1 MIQCIKRIF
10 SLSLFAI
17 LSSFLNAQEP
27 PTPPLDIPL
36 KLSGTFGE
44 FRPTHFH
51 AGLDI
56 KTQGKEG
63 FKVSSIKA
71 GSVRRIKVAT
81 TGYGKCLYIQH
92 ADGTTSVYAH
102 LKKFAPKIESFIK
115 AYQYEKETFLTQK
128 FLKLGEMT
136 IEQGEVI
143 GYSGNTGGSLGPHL
157 HFEIRDTK
165 AETPLNPLQLGFEI
179 PDSIRPVVQGFYRY
193 KMDENGLSEKT
204 QLPLERI
211 NDSVYQAD
219 LQRLGGTHAFGVR
232 LFDRQ
237 DLSYNRNGIYKA
249 TVKVN
254 GEETFSYTFDKIDFR
269 DGKKID
275 ALIDYP
281 TYREERIRIQKLF
294 RDLDVDYSFLPKTA
308 PNGFVDFEKDRAY
321 QIEIIVEDYTRN
333 KTYISFY
340 VEGKEDF
347 PADAITA
354 MKNPIETDK
363 DYLFAFDQY
372 EVYVPKNTFYQ
383 TIDLVIE
390 EKKDTLIIEEIPFPQ
405 RKGFELSIAI
415 PKALDSIERQQLS
428 LAIYDPNEKK
438 EEEQLRY
445 VWTAKKDSIL
455 QTKYAYA
462 GQYILTKDSLAPTIK
477 PLNFKDQQWMSNY
490 KFLEVEVDD
499 TFSGIKSYRATINGQ
514 WILMEHEPKD
524 KTLTYNFA
532 DIEFDQT
539 QLDFELEVED
549 QVGNTSVFNATIFRK
564 QSN

>member
-1 MIQCIKRIF
+1 MIQSIKRNF
-10 SLSLFAI
+10 SLSLVVI
-17 LSSFLNAQEP
+17 LSSFLHAQEA

-63 FKVSSIKA
+63 LKVSSIKA

-128 FLKLGEMT
+128 FLKLGEMMV
-136 IEQGEVI
+136 ERGEVI

-179 PDSIRPVVQGFYRY
+179 PDSIRPIVQGFYHY
-193 KMDENGLSEKT
+193 KKEENGLSKKT
-204 QLPLERI
+204 QLSLERI

-219 LQRLGGTHAFGVR
+219 LQRLGGIHAFGIR

-249 TVKVN
+249 VVKVN
-254 GEETFSYTFDKIDFR
+254 GEEKFSYTFDKIDFR
-269 DGKKID
+269 DGKKIE

-308 PNGFVDFEKDRAY
+308 PDGFVNFEKDRAY
-321 QIEIIVEDYTRN
+321 QIEIVVEDYTHN

-347 PADAITA
+347 RSAPVAV
-354 MKNPIETDK
+354 MQNPIAKDK
-363 DYLFAFDQY
+363 DYLFAFEKH
-372 EVYVPKNTFYQ
+372 EVYVPENTFYQ
-383 TIDLVIE
+383 SIDLVIN

-405 RKGFELSIAI
+405 RKGFELSVAI

-428 LAIYDPNEKK
+428 LAVYDPK
-438 EEEQLRY
+438 EEKEEKQLRY

-462 GQYILTKDSLAPTIK
+462 GQYVLTKDSLAPTIK

-499 TFSGIKSYRATINGQ
+499 EFSGIKSYRATINGQ
-514 WILMEHEPKD
+514 WILMEHELKD
-524 KTLTYNFA
+524 KTLIYNFA

-539 QLDFELEVED
+539 QLNFELEVED
-549 QVGNTSVFNATIFRK
+549 QVGNTSVYNATIFRK
-564 QSN
+564 QPK

>member
-1 MIQCIKRIF
+1 MIQSIKRNF
-10 SLSLFAI
+10 SLSLVVI
-17 LSSFLNAQEP
+17 LSSFLHAQEA

-63 FKVSSIKA
+63 LKVSSIKA

-128 FLKLGEMT
+128 FLKLGEMMV
-136 IEQGEVI
+136 ERGEVI

-179 PDSIRPVVQGFYRY
+179 PDSIRPIVQGFYRY
-193 KMDENGLSEKT
+193 KKEENGLSKKT
-204 QLPLERI
+204 QLSLERI

-219 LQRLGGTHAFGVR
+219 LQRLGGIHAFGIR

-249 TVKVN
+249 VVKVN
-254 GEETFSYTFDKIDFR
+254 GEEKFSYTFDKIDFR
-269 DGKKID
+269 DGKKIE

-308 PNGFVDFEKDRAY
+308 PDGFVNFEKDRAY
-321 QIEIIVEDYTRN
+321 QIEIVVEDYTHN

-347 PADAITA
+347 RSAPVAV
-354 MKNPIETDK
+354 MQNPIAKDK
-363 DYLFAFDQY
+363 DYLFAFEKY
-372 EVYVPKNTFYQ
+372 EVYVPENTFYQ
-383 TIDLVIE
+383 SIDLVIN

-405 RKGFELSIAI
+405 RKGFELSVAI

-428 LAIYDPNEKK
+428 LAVYDPK
-438 EEEQLRY
+438 EEIEEKQLRY

-462 GQYILTKDSLAPTIK
+462 GQYVLTKDSLAPTIK

-499 TFSGIKSYRATINGQ
+499 EFSGIKSYQATINGQ

-524 KTLTYNFA
+524 KTLIYNFS

-539 QLDFELEVED
+539 QLNFELEVED
-549 QVGNTSVFNATIFRK
+549 QVGNTSVYNATIFRK
-564 QSN
+564 QPK

>member
-1 MIQCIKRIF
+1 MIQSIKRNF
-10 SLSLFAI
+10 SLSLVAI
-17 LSSFLNAQEP
+17 LSSFLHAQEA

-71 GSVRRIKVAT
+71 GSVLRIKVAT

-102 LKKFAPKIESFIK
+102 LKKFATKIESFIK

-136 IEQGEVI
+136 VEQGEVI

-179 PDSIRPVVQGFYRY
+179 PDSIRPIVQGFYRY
-193 KMDENGLSEKT
+193 KKVENGLSKKT

-219 LQRLGGTHAFGVR
+219 LQQLGGIHAFGIR

-237 DLSYNRNGIYKA
+237 NLSYNRNGIYKA
-249 TVKVN
+249 VVKVN
-254 GEETFSYTFDKIDFR
+254 GEEKFSYTFDKIDFR

-308 PNGFVDFEKDRAY
+308 SDGLVNFEKDRAY
-321 QIEIIVEDYTRN
+321 QIEIVVEDYTHN

-347 PADAITA
+347 RSAPVVA
-354 MKNPIETDK
+354 MQNPIAIDK
-363 DYLFAFDQY
+363 DYLFAFEQH

-383 TIDLVIE
+383 SIDLVIN

-405 RKGFELSIAI
+405 RKGFELSVAI

-428 LAIYDPNEKK
+428 LAVYDPK
-438 EEEQLRY
+438 EEKEEKQLRY

-462 GQYILTKDSLAPTIK
+462 GQYVLTKDSLAPTIK

-499 TFSGIKSYRATINGQ
+499 GFSGIKSYRAKINGQ

-524 KTLTYNFA
+524 KTLIYNFA

-539 QLDFELEVED
+539 QLNFELEVED
-549 QVGNTSVFNATIFRK
+549 QVGNRSVFNATIFRK
-564 QSN
+564 QSK

>member
-1 MIQCIKRIF
+1 MIQSIKRNF
-10 SLSLFAI
+10 SLSLVVI
-17 LSSFLNAQEP
+17 LSSFLHAQEA

-63 FKVSSIKA
+63 LKVSSIKA

-128 FLKLGEMT
+128 FLKLGEMMV
-136 IEQGEVI
+136 ERGEVI

-179 PDSIRPVVQGFYRY
+179 PDSIRPIVQGFYRY
-193 KMDENGLSEKT
+193 KKEENGLSEKT

-219 LQRLGGTHAFGVR
+219 LQRLGGIHAFGIR

-249 TVKVN
+249 VVKVN
-254 GEETFSYTFDKIDFR
+254 GEEKFSYTFDKIDFR
-269 DGKKID
+269 DGKKIE

-308 PNGFVDFEKDRAY
+308 PDGFVNFEKDRAY
-321 QIEIIVEDYTRN
+321 QIEIVVEDYTHN

-347 PADAITA
+347 RSAPVAV
-354 MKNPIETDK
+354 MQNPIAKDK
-363 DYLFAFDQY
+363 DYLFAFEKH
-372 EVYVPKNTFYQ
+372 EVYVPENTFYQ
-383 TIDLVIE
+383 SIDLVIN

-405 RKGFELSIAI
+405 RKGFELSVAI

-428 LAIYDPNEKK
+428 LAVYDPK
-438 EEEQLRY
+438 EEKEEKQLRY

-462 GQYILTKDSLAPTIK
+462 GQYVLTKDSLAPTIK

-499 TFSGIKSYRATINGQ
+499 EFSGIKSYQATINGQ

-524 KTLTYNFA
+524 KTLIYNFS

-539 QLDFELEVED
+539 QLNFELEVED
-549 QVGNTSVFNATIFRK
+549 QVGNTSVYNATIFRK
-564 QSN
+564 QPK

>member
-115 AYQYEKETFLTQK
+115 AYQYEKQTFLTQK

-165 AETPLNPLQLGFEI
+165 AETALNPLQLGFEI

-211 NDSVYQAD
+211 NDSVYQVD
-219 LQRLGGTHAFGVR
+219 LQRLGGTHAFGIR

-237 DLSYNRNGIYKA
+237 DLSSNRNGIYKA

-281 TYREERIRIQKLF
+281 IYREERIRIQKLF

-363 DYLFAFDQY
+363 DYLFAFDQH

-462 GQYILTKDSLAPTIK
+462 GQYVLTKDSLAPTIK

>member
-1 MIQCIKRIF
+1 MIQSIKRNF
-10 SLSLFAI
+10 SLSLVAI
-17 LSSFLNAQEP
+17 LSSFLHAQEA
-27 PTPPLDIPL
+27 PTPPLEIPL

-136 IEQGEVI
+136 VEQGEVI

-179 PDSIRPVVQGFYRY
+179 PDSIRPIVQGFYRY
-193 KMDENGLSEKT
+193 KKEENGLSKKT

-219 LQRLGGTHAFGVR
+219 LQQLGGIHAFGIR

-249 TVKVN
+249 VVKVN
-254 GEETFSYTFDKIDFR
+254 GEEKFSYTFDKIDFI

-308 PNGFVDFEKDRAY
+308 PDGFVNFEKDRAY
-321 QIEIIVEDYTRN
+321 HIEIVVEDYTHN
-333 KTYISFY
+333 KTYITFY

-347 PADAITA
+347 RSAPVAA
-354 MKNPIETDK
+354 MQNPIAIDK
-363 DYLFAFDQY
+363 DYLFAFEQH

-383 TIDLVIE
+383 SIDLVIN

-405 RKGFELSIAI
+405 RKGFELSVAI

-428 LAIYDPNEKK
+428 LAVYDPK
-438 EEEQLRY
+438 EEKEEKQLRY

-462 GQYILTKDSLAPTIK
+462 GQYVLTKDSLAPTIK

-499 TFSGIKSYRATINGQ
+499 EFSGIKSYRATINGQ

-524 KTLTYNFA
+524 KTLIYNFA
-532 DIEFDQT
+532 DIEFDKT
-539 QLDFELEVED
+539 QLNFELEVED

-564 QSN
+564 QSK

>member
-102 LKKFAPKIESFIK
+102 LKKFAPKIESLIK

-219 LQRLGGTHAFGVR
+219 LQRLGGTHAFGIR

-321 QIEIIVEDYTRN
+321 QIEIVVEDYNRN

-347 PADAITA
+347 PEDHITA

-363 DYLFAFDQY
+363 DYLFAFDQH

-462 GQYILTKDSLAPTIK
+462 GQYVLTKDSLAPTIK

-514 WILMEHEPKD
+514 WILLEHEPKD

>member
-1 MIQCIKRIF
+1 MIQSIKRNF
-10 SLSLFAI
+10 SLSIVAI
-17 LSSFLNAQEP
+17 LSSFLHAQEA

-56 KTQGKEG
+56 KTKGKEG

-136 IEQGEVI
+136 VEQGEVI

-179 PDSIRPVVQGFYRY
+179 PDSIRPIVQGFYRY
-193 KMDENGLSEKT
+193 KKEENGLSKKT

-219 LQRLGGTHAFGVR
+219 LQQLGGIHAFGIR

-249 TVKVN
+249 VVKVN
-254 GEETFSYTFDKIDFR
+254 GEEKFSYTFDKIDFR

-308 PNGFVDFEKDRAY
+308 PDGFVNFEKDRAY
-321 QIEIIVEDYTRN
+321 QIEIVVEDYTHN

-347 PADAITA
+347 RSAPVAA
-354 MKNPIETDK
+354 MQNPIAIDK
-363 DYLFAFDQY
+363 DYLFAFEQH

-383 TIDLVIE
+383 SIDLVIK

-405 RKGFELSIAI
+405 RKGFELSVAI

-428 LAIYDPNEKK
+428 LAVYDPK
-438 EEEQLRY
+438 EEKEEQQLRY

-462 GQYILTKDSLAPTIK
+462 GQYVLTKDSLAPTIK

-499 TFSGIKSYRATINGQ
+499 EFSGIKSYRATINGQ

-524 KTLTYNFA
+524 KTLIYNFS

>member
-1 MIQCIKRIF
+1 MAQRIKQLLFI
-10 SLSLFAI
+10 SLFAI
-17 LSSFLNAQEP
+17 LPPFIQAQNEA
-27 PTPPLDIPL
+27 TPPLDIPL

-56 KTQGKEG
+56 KTQGKQG

-71 GSVRRIKVAT
+71 GSIRRIRVAT

-115 AYQYEKETFLTQK
+115 AYQYEQETFVTQK
-128 FLKLGEMT
+128 FLKLGEIT
-136 IEQGEVI
+136 VEQGEII

-165 AETPLNPLQLGFEI
+165 EETPLNPLQLGFEI
-179 PDSIRPVVQGFYRY
+179 PDSIRPIVQELYRY
-193 KMDENGLSEKT
+193 KKDINGLSAKT
-204 QLPLERI
+204 QIPLERV

-219 LQRLGGTHAFGVR
+219 ILRLGGTHAFGIR

-254 GEETFSYTFDKIDFR
+254 GSKMFSYTFDKIDFR

-275 ALIDYP
+275 ALIDYIS
-281 TYREERIRIQKLF
+281 YHEERIRVQKLF

-308 PNGFVDFEKDRAY
+308 PNGFIEFTEGRAY
-321 QIEIIVEDYTRN
+321 QIEIIVEDYAHN
-333 KTYISFY
+333 KTYVSFY
-340 VEGKEDF
+340 VEGKTDF
-347 PADAITA
+347 PLAEKVT
-354 MKNPIETDK
+354 MQNPIYPDK
-363 DYLFAFDQY
+363 DYLFAFDQHELY
-372 EVYVPKNTFYQ
+372 IPKNAFYQ
-383 TIDLVIE
+383 TIDLKIE
-390 EKKDTLIIEEIPFPQ
+390 EKKDTLVIAKIALPQ
-405 RKGFELSIAI
+405 RKGFELNVAI
-415 PKALDSIERQQLS
+415 PEALDSLQRQQLS
-428 LAIYDPNEKK
+428 LAIYDPEEEKEEKK
-438 EEEQLRY
+438 LRY
-445 VWTAKKDSIL
+445 VWTAKKDSVL
-455 QTKYAYA
+455 QTKYAYP

-490 KFLEVEVDD
+490 KFLEIEVDD
-499 TFSGIKSYRATINGQ
+499 EFSGIKSYRATMNGQ

-524 KTLTYNFA
+524 NTLIYDFS
-532 DIEFDQT
+532 DIEFDQA

-549 QVGNTSVFNATIFRK
+549 QVGNQSGFKATIFRK
-564 QSN
+564 QR

>member
-92 ADGTTSVYAH
+92 ADGKTSVYAH

-128 FLKLGEMT
+128 FLKLGEMI

-179 PDSIRPVVQGFYRY
+179 PDSIRPVIQGLYRY

-211 NDSVYQAD
+211 NDSIYQAN
-219 LQRLGGTHAFGVR
+219 LLRLGGTHAFGIR

-249 TVKVN
+249 AVKVN

-321 QIEIIVEDYTRN
+321 QIEIVVEDYNRN

-347 PADAITA
+347 PEDHITA

-363 DYLFAFDQY
+363 DYLFAFDRH
-372 EVYVPKNTFYQ
+372 EVYIPKNTFYQ

-405 RKGFELSIAI
+405 RKGFELNIVI
-415 PKALDSIERQQLS
+415 PKDLDSIQRQQLS
-428 LAIYDPNEKK
+428 LAIYDPK
-438 EEEQLRY
+438 EEKVEKQLSY
-445 VWTAKKDSIL
+445 VWTTKKDSIL
-455 QTKYAYA
+455 QTKYAHA
-462 GQYILTKDSLAPTIK
+462 GQYVLTKDSLAPTIK

-499 TFSGIKSYRATINGQ
+499 AFSGIKSYRGTINGQ
-514 WILMEHEPKD
+514 WILMEHEPKN
-524 KTLTYNFA
+524 KTLIYNFR

-539 QLDFELEVED
+539 QLNFELEVED
-549 QVGNTSVFNATIFRK
+549 QVGNTSLFNATIFRK

>member
-1 MIQCIKRIF
+1 MTQHIKHLLFI
-10 SLSLFAI
+10 SLFAI
-17 LSSFLNAQEP
+17 LSPFLQAQNEA
-27 PTPPLDIPL
+27 TPPLDIPL

-71 GSVRRIKVAT
+71 GSIRRIRVAT

-115 AYQYEKETFLTQK
+115 AYQYEQETFVTQK
-128 FLKLGEMT
+128 FMKLGEMT
-136 IEQGEVI
+136 VEQGEII

-157 HFEIRDTK
+157 HFEIRNTK
-165 AETPLNPLQLGFEI
+165 EETPLNPLQLGFEI
-179 PDSIRPVVQGFYRY
+179 PDSIRPIVQGLYRY
-193 KMDENGLSEKT
+193 KKDVNGLSAKT
-204 QLPLERI
+204 QIPLERVT
-211 NDSVYQAD
+211 DSVYQAD
-219 LQRLGGTHAFGVR
+219 ILRLGGTHAFGIR

-249 TVKVN
+249 TVNVN
-254 GEETFSYTFDKIDFR
+254 GSKIFSYTFDKIDFR

-281 TYREERIRIQKLF
+281 TYREERIRVQKLF

-308 PNGFVDFEKDRAY
+308 PNGFIEFTEDRAY
-321 QIEIIVEDYTRN
+321 QVEIIVEDYAHN
-333 KTYISFY
+333 KTYVSFY
-340 VEGKEDF
+340 VEGKTDF
-347 PADAITA
+347 PLAEKAP
-354 MKNPIETDK
+354 MQNPIHPDQ
-363 DYLFAFDQY
+363 DYLFAFDQH
-372 EVYVPKNTFYQ
+372 EVYIPKNTFYQ
-383 TIDLVIE
+383 TIDLSVE
-390 EKKDTLIIEEIPFPQ
+390 EKKDTLFIANTTLPQ
-405 RKGFELSIAI
+405 RKGFELNVAI
-415 PKALDSIERQQLS
+415 PKALDSLQRQQLS
-428 LAIYDPNEKK
+428 LAIYDPKEEKK
-438 EEEQLRY
+438 EKQLRY

-455 QTKYAYA
+455 QTKYAYP
-462 GQYILTKDSLAPTIK
+462 GQYILTKDSLAPSIK

-490 KFLEVEVDD
+490 KFLEIEVDD
-499 TFSGIKSYRATINGQ
+499 EFSGIKSYRATMNGQ

-524 KTLTYNFA
+524 NTLIYDFS

-539 QLDFELEVED
+539 QLNFELEVED
-549 QVGNTSVFNATIFRK
+549 QVGNQSVFKAKIFRK
-564 QSN
+564 KR

>member
-1 MIQCIKRIF
+1 MIQSIKRNF
-10 SLSLFAI
+10 SLSLVVI
-17 LSSFLNAQEP
+17 LSSFLHAQEA

-63 FKVSSIKA
+63 LKVSSIKA

-128 FLKLGEMT
+128 FLKLGEMMV
-136 IEQGEVI
+136 ERGEVI

-179 PDSIRPVVQGFYRY
+179 PDSIRPIVQGFYHY
-193 KMDENGLSEKT
+193 KKEENGLSKKT
-204 QLPLERI
+204 QLSLERI

-219 LQRLGGTHAFGVR
+219 LQRLGGIHAFGIR

-249 TVKVN
+249 VVKVN
-254 GEETFSYTFDKIDFR
+254 GEEKFSYTFDKIDFR
-269 DGKKID
+269 DGKKIE

-308 PNGFVDFEKDRAY
+308 PDGFVNFEKDRAY
-321 QIEIIVEDYTRN
+321 QIEIVVEDYTHN

-347 PADAITA
+347 RSAPVAV
-354 MKNPIETDK
+354 MQNPIAKDK
-363 DYLFAFDQY
+363 DYLFAFEKH
-372 EVYVPKNTFYQ
+372 EVYVPENTFYQ
-383 TIDLVIE
+383 SIDLVIN

-405 RKGFELSIAI
+405 RKGFELSVAI

-428 LAIYDPNEKK
+428 LAVYDPK
-438 EEEQLRY
+438 EEKEEKQLRY

-462 GQYILTKDSLAPTIK
+462 GQYVLTKDSLAPTIK

-499 TFSGIKSYRATINGQ
+499 EFSGIKSYQATINGQ

-524 KTLTYNFA
+524 KTLIYNFS

-539 QLDFELEVED
+539 QLNFELEVED
-549 QVGNTSVFNATIFRK
+549 QVGNTSVYNATIFRK
-564 QSN
+564 QPK